1 MTRQM
6 TRRSPCSR
14 ESTASCLSV
23 SKVAWRQESFSYE
36 AKFKGSGI
44 VSLPNERRRAIRL
57 LVMCAIVRMGRSRH
71 SQRDRRAVSKR
82 SNTISRPD
90 RSGPLWIK
98 WKKFFWSRRD
108 VIQHFE
114 LRDDLLTNMDH
125 LKSLIREVPDFPKPG
140 INFYDITTLL
150 KHPEGLRNTVD
161 ALAAQF
167 EGERVDS
174 VIGVEAR
181 GFIFAPALAYHL
193 GAGFVPVR
201 KPRKLPAE
209 CASISYDLEY
219 GQDTLEIH
227 RDAIGDGHRVLIA
240 DDLLATGGTA
250 RAVVD
255 LVEQLGGTVVGL
267 VFVVELEF
275 LPGREKL
282 AGYDVRSLIK
292 YQS

>member
-1 MTRQM
+1 
-6 TRRSPCSR
+6 
-14 ESTASCLSV
+14 
-23 SKVAWRQESFSYE
+23 
-36 AKFKGSGI
+36 
-44 VSLPNERRRAIRL
+44 
-57 LVMCAIVRMGRSRH
+57 
-71 SQRDRRAVSKR
+71 
-82 SNTISRPD
+82 
-90 RSGPLWIK
+90 
-98 WKKFFWSRRD
+98 
-108 VIQHFE
+108 
-114 LRDDLLTNMDH
+114 MDH

-161 ALAAQF
+161 ALASEF
-167 EGERVDS
+167 EGEQVDS
-174 VIGVEAR
+174 VIGIEAR

-219 GQDTLEIH
+219 GQDTLQIH
-227 RDAIGDGHRVLIA
+227 RDAIGDGHRVIIA

-255 LVEQLGGTVVGL
+255 LIEQLGGVVVGL